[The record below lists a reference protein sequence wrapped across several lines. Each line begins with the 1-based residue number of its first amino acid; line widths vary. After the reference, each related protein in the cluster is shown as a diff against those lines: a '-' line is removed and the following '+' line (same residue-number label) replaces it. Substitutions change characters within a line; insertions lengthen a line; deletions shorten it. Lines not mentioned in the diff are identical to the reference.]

1 MSKMLYSPPQ
11 IIKKLV
17 PYPLKSKVW
26 KEVYNARK
34 FQKLWNHI
42 KTIGIDRLL
51 WTIETV
57 EIEYGHLLSVQRSK
71 PLSKAG
77 EPIPWY
83 TYPAFEYLNQ
93 LDYQDKDI
101 FEYGAGNSSLFW
113 AKKARSVIS
122 IESDKEWYI
131 SLKSQIN
138 SNQKL
143 VLLEEEQEYVNSIF
157 KDQKK
162 YDVIVIDGVH
172 RLSCA
177 EVAVQCLAP
186 GGLIILDNSDWFP
199 KTTTTLR
206 EAGLI
211 QVDFTGLGPIN
222 YYTWTTSIFLDRSFS
237 LKSRSELQPEHGIG
251 SLVQVANPE

>member
-1 MSKMLYSPPQ
+1 MLYSPPQ
-11 IIKKLV
+11 IIKKFV
-17 PYPLKSKVW
+17 PIPLKSKLW
-26 KEVYNARK
+26 REVYNARK
-34 FQKLWNHI
+34 FQKLWNYI
-42 KTIGIDRLL
+42 KAIGIDRLL

-57 EIEYGHLLSVQRSK
+57 EIEYGHLLSVQENK
-71 PLSKAG
+71 PLSQAG
-77 EPIPWY
+77 DPIPWY

-122 IESDKEWYI
+122 IESDKEWYV
-131 SLKSQIN
+131 SLKSKMD
-138 SNQKL
+138 SNQI
-143 VLLEEEQEYVNSIF
+143 LLLFEEEQEYVNSIF
-157 KDQKK
+157 KGQKK

-199 KTTTTLR
+199 KTTTCLR

-222 YYTWTTSIFLDRSFS
+222 YYTWTTSIFLERSFS
-237 LKSRSELQPEHGIG
+237 LKSRSELQPEYGIG

>member
-1 MSKMLYSPPQ
+1 MLYSPPQ
-11 IIKKLV
+11 IIKKFV
-17 PYPLKSKVW
+17 PIPLKSKLW
-26 KEVYNARK
+26 REVYNARK
-34 FQKLWNHI
+34 FQKLWNYI
-42 KTIGIDRLL
+42 KAIGIDRLL

-57 EIEYGHLLSVQRSK
+57 EIEYGHLLSVQENK
-71 PLSKAG
+71 PLSQAG
-77 EPIPWY
+77 DPIPWY

-122 IESDKEWYI
+122 IESDKEWYV
-131 SLKSQIN
+131 SLKSKMD
-138 SNQKL
+138 SNQI
-143 VLLEEEQEYVNSIF
+143 LLLFEEEQEYVNSIF
-157 KDQKK
+157 KGQKK

-172 RLSCA
+172 RLPCA

-199 KTTTTLR
+199 KTTTCLR

-222 YYTWTTSIFLDRSFS
+222 YYTWTTSIFLERSFS
-237 LKSRSELQPEHGIG
+237 LKSRSELQPEYGIG

>member
-1 MSKMLYSPPQ
+1 MLYSPPQ

-17 PYPLKSKVW
+17 PIPLKSKLW
-26 KEVYNARK
+26 REIYNARK
-34 FQKLWNHI
+34 FQKLWNYI
-42 KTIGIDRLL
+42 KAIGIDRLL

-57 EIEYGHLLSVQRSK
+57 EIEYGHLLSVQENK
-71 PLSKAG
+71 PLSQAG
-77 EPIPWY
+77 DPIPWY

-122 IESDKEWYI
+122 IESDKEWYV
-131 SLKSQIN
+131 SLRSKMD
-138 SNQKL
+138 SNQI
-143 VLLEEEQEYVNSIF
+143 LLLFEEEQEYVNSIF
-157 KDQKK
+157 KGQKK

-199 KTTTTLR
+199 KTTTCLR

-222 YYTWTTSIFLDRSFS
+222 YYTWTTSIFLERSFS
-237 LKSRSELQPEHGIG
+237 LKSRSELQPEYGIG